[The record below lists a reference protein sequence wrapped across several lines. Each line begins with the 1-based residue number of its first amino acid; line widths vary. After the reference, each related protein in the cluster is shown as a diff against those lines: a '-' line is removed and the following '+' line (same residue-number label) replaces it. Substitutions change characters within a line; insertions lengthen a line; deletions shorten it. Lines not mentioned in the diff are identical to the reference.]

1 MARPSSDN
9 RRRLEA
15 FALLFGAWVIFSG
28 QLDAVHLAYGVV
40 CAALVAAMSYDL
52 LLPPT
57 ATPVTPAVLLRHVTY
72 VPWLLW
78 EVVLANLHLIYLIL
92 RPSEIRSQVVRFR
105 TTLRSDLA
113 KVTLA
118 NSITLTPGHDHDA
131 ASDDDEFVVHALSD
145 KAAEDVRA
153 AATWNG
159 ASGDCTARRRRPDSS
174 AVMESLLPRQR
185 RSSSWSSVLLAVH
198 RVVSGPAIVDRIIGA
213 NVVGIEDFIAV
224 ILLAGHVFERVEF
237 FVDIAIVYALTNF
250 IGTLALSRYLQRKGM
265 PHREDVAQ

>member
-40 CAALVAAMSYDL
+40 CAALVAATSYDL

-78 EVVLANLHLIYLIL
+78 EVLLANLHLIHLIL
-92 RPSEIRSQVVRFR
+92 QPSAIRSQVVRFR

-113 KVTLA
+113 KVTLGI
-118 NSITLTPGHDHDA
+118 SITLTPGTITMRIRG
-131 ASDDDEFVVHALSD
+131 DEFVVHALSD
-145 KAAEDVRA
+145 KVADELR
-153 AATWNG
+153 
-159 ASGDCTARRRRPDSS
+159 SGDMERRVARLYGETAAPG
-174 AVMESLLPRQR
+174 ETT
-185 RSSSWSSVLLAVH
+185 
-198 RVVSGPAIVDRIIGA
+198 
-213 NVVGIEDFIAV
+213 E
-224 ILLAGHVFERVEF
+224 
-237 FVDIAIVYALTNF
+237 
-250 IGTLALSRYLQRKGM
+250 
-265 PHREDVAQ
+265 